1 MVFNGGL
8 GSYVVLKNFLRRIG
22 VVCGGE
28 VEKVATICGFLVEE
42 FAVGGEI
49 IGIVLRNAFFFFD
62 LFTFFKFL

>member
-1 MVFNGGL
+1 
-8 GSYVVLKNFLRRIG
+8 
-22 VVCGGE
+22 VCGGE